1 MQSEVIRLS
10 SEVIRGHQMQS
21 VAIKRTMRVHRW
33 MSSEV
38 IRGHQRSSEVIS
50 SHQADHASPPL
61 EVSRV
66 VAVTPWEVDEIGIG
80 AVRWGA
86 ADGSV
91 GR

>member
-1 MQSEVIRLS
+1 MRDA
-10 SEVIRGHQMQS
+10 IRGHPS
-21 VAIKRTMRVHRW
+21 
-33 MSSEV
+33 V
-38 IRGHQRSSEVIS
+38 IRGHQRSSNAIS

>member
-1 MQSEVIRLS
+1 MRDAIRGHPS
-10 SEVIRGHQMQS
+10 VIRGHQRS
-21 VAIKRTMRVHRW
+21 SNAI
-33 MSSEV
+33 SSHQADHASPPLDV

-80 AVRWGA
+80 AARWGA